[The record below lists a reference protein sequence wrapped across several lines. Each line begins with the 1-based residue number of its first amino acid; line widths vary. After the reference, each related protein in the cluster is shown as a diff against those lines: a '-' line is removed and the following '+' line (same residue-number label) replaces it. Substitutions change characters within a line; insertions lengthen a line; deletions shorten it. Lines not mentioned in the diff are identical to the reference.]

1 MPSTGLSLNF
11 PDVVYAKVRVEFD
24 KYKIKTG
31 DTITLTFVGKNTM
44 PAPCEVY
51 IHLNLPEGWTAD
63 REEFPLY
70 LHEMRMRL
78 HTTTTVRVTA
88 TENVKAVHHRYADL
102 AWPDPFGD
110 PSGYSLR
117 LSSGRNQ
124 NEKNSCG
131 LEQPFFPG
139 AVSCQAAGE
148 PMRLAACSFS
158 GSAGGGRADP
168 DYRPQCL

>member
-88 TENVKAVHHRYADL
+88 TENVKAVNTITATL
-102 AWPDPFGD
+102 TSP
-110 PSGYSLR
+110 
-117 LSSGRNQ
+117 GRIH
-124 NEKNSCG
+124 SAILPVILCG
-131 LEQPFFPG
+131 
-139 AVSCQAAGE
+139 
-148 PMRLAACSFS
+148 
-158 GSAGGGRADP
+158 
-168 DYRPQCL
+168 